1 VKISAISK
9 LARVS
14 AAIMAI
20 MIAMAGC
27 GGGANQQTTSQSS
40 ASDGAGASSA
50 SDGAGASSAS
60 STTVPKR
67 PYADDENPLAFEKYD
82 PPVTFTYALET
93 VPDQQFFNNDNYD
106 DNAWTRRIEEDL
118 GIKLEIAWSAD
129 ERTDAY
135 RNKLNVSMAA
145 GDLPDLFTGD
155 YSIFTQARESGLL
168 ADLTDVVSNYAS
180 NEVNEIKKAN
190 QYFFDPVIID
200 GRQMAFP
207 SLGDGLENQSPFLW
221 IRDDWLKAV
230 GMAPPKTLDEMRAIA
245 EAFAT
250 KDPDGNGVN
259 DTSGLGLGMN
269 IFSESYGGMLGVV
282 SAFGTPALNFSESG
296 TGMWMRDENNQIV
309 WSALQPGTRDALE
322 YVRGMYL
329 DGLIDKE
336 FGVKDLS
343 KLEDDVNQEKVGM
356 MYGSVWNG
364 FWPFPNIIRT
374 NPEAVYIPYAIPTV
388 EGITPRI
395 GVPWPVYEYYFVSS
409 NCEHPEAVMK
419 MLNLAR
425 HINGDQGSM
434 EEFEM
439 YENNVQWRLS
449 PVGISDP
456 GVQQREARMTNE
468 AIAKNDPSIFDAWPK
483 SKIKYDLVMDYIN
496 NKNTDGMQYAQWSQL
511 GPNSTTWIVIDN
523 YIPNGYIEATA
534 LRGALPM
541 AWIEKGP
548 SLEKIQLQAFT
559 EIIMGGDMSLF
570 DKYVTDWL
578 NAGGAE
584 VTAEMNEMYN

>member
-1 VKISAISK
+1 MKHVTVSK
-9 LARVS
+9 MVRFFAVVV
-14 AAIMAI
+14 AM
-20 MIAMAGC
+20 MIAVTGC
-27 GGGANQQTTSQSS
+27 GGQATSVSPSS
-40 ASDGAGASSA
+40 AGGNTGSSA
-50 SDGAGASSAS
+50 AGDAGDASVS
-60 STTVPKR
+60 STGAPAR
-67 PYADDENPLAFEKYD
+67 PYAADENPRAFEKYD
-82 PPVTFTYALET
+82 PPIVFTYALAT
-93 VPDQQFFNNDNYD
+93 VPDQQFFNGDDYDN
-106 DNAWTRRIEEDL
+106 NAWTRRIEEDL

-135 RNKLNVSMAA
+135 RTRLNVSMAA
-145 GDLPDLFTGD
+145 GDLPDLFRGD

-168 ADLTDVVSNYAS
+168 ADLTDVVNDYAS
-180 NEVNEIKKAN
+180 NEVREIKDAN
-190 QYFFDPVIID
+190 QYFFDPVVVD

-207 SLGDGLENQSPFLW
+207 NLGDGLENQSPFLW

-230 GMAPPKTLDEMRAIA
+230 GMDPPKTLDEMRAIA
-245 EAFAT
+245 EAFTT
-250 KDPDGNGVN
+250 KDPDGNGVD

-269 IFSESYGGMLGVV
+269 IFSESYGGMVGIV

-309 WSALQPGTRDALE
+309 WAALQPGTRAALE
-322 YVRGMYL
+322 YVRGMYA
-329 DGLIDKE
+329 DGLIDRE

-388 EGITPRI
+388 EGVTPKI
-395 GVPWPVYEYYFVSS
+395 GVPWPVYEYFFVSS
-409 NCEHPEAVMK
+409 SCEHPEAMVK

-468 AIAKNDPSIFDAWPK
+468 AIAKNDPSIFDNWPK
-483 SKIKYDLVMDYIN
+483 SKIKYDLVMDYLN

-511 GPNSTTWIVIDN
+511 GPNSTTWIVIDD
-523 YIPNGYIEATA
+523 YIPNGYIEATS
-534 LRGALPM
+534 LRGALPTS
-541 AWIEKGP
+541 WIEKGP
-548 SLEKIQLQAFT
+548 ALEKIQLQAFT

-570 DKYVTDWL
+570 DKFVTDWM

-584 VTAEMNEMYN
+584 VTAEMNRMYG

>member
-1 VKISAISK
+1 MKHATASNLVRLIAVIVAI
-9 LARVS
+9 LIVAT
-14 AAIMAI
+14 
-20 MIAMAGC
+20 GC
-27 GGGANQQTTSQSS
+27 GGQAPAVSP
-40 ASDGAGASSA
+40 
-50 SDGAGASSAS
+50 S
-60 STTVPKR
+60 STGGAANDSATSGGDAAVTSTSVPGR
-67 PYADDENPLAFEKYD
+67 PYAEDENPRAFEKYD
-82 PPVTFTYALET
+82 PPIVFTYALAS
-93 VPDQQFFNNDNYD
+93 VPDQQFFNGDDYDN
-106 DNAWTRRIEEDL
+106 NAWTRRIEEDL

-145 GDLPDLFTGD
+145 GDLPDLFRGD

-168 ADLTDVVSNYAS
+168 ADLTDVVKEYAS
-180 NEVNEIKKAN
+180 NEVRDIKEAN

-207 SLGDGLENQSPFLW
+207 NLGDGLENQSPFLW

-230 GMAPPKTLDEMRAIA
+230 GMNPPKTLDEMRAVA
-245 EAFAT
+245 KAFAT
-250 KDPDGNGVN
+250 QDPDGNGVA

-269 IFSESYGGMLGVV
+269 IFSESYGGMVGIV

-296 TGMWMRDENNQIV
+296 TGMWMRDENNKIV

-322 YVRGMYL
+322 YVRGMYA
-329 DGLIDKE
+329 DGLIDRE

-364 FWPFPNIIRT
+364 FWPFPNIIRE
-374 NPEAVYIPYAIPTV
+374 NPEAVYLPYAIPTIDGV
-388 EGITPRI
+388 TPKI
-395 GVPWPVYEYYFVSS
+395 GVPWPVYEYFFVSS
-409 NCEHPEAVMK
+409 KCEHPEAMVK

-456 GVQQREARMTNE
+456 GVQQREAGMTNE
-468 AIAKNDPSIFDAWPK
+468 AIAKNDPSIFDNWPK

-534 LRGALPM
+534 LRGALPTS
-541 AWIEKGP
+541 WIEKGP
-548 SLEKIQLQAFT
+548 ALEKIQLQAFT

-570 DKYVTDWL
+570 DKFVTDWM

-584 VTAEMNEMYN
+584 VTEEMNQMYG